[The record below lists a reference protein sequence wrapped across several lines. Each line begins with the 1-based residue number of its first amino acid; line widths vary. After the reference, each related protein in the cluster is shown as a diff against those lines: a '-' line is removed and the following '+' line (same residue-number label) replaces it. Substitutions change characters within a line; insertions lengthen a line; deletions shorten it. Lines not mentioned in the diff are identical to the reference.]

1 LNYVF
6 LSCVYLIAFIYL
18 HGIHRLGFLLEE
30 VFSVRYELNI
40 CHFSL
45 QGINMWIHKG
55 HDKDGPQR
63 TDPDRH
69 GRIRFTSEA
78 VPRDNKDSA
87 FPQTV
92 GRSVLCEVRTEYLCH
107 FSLQRINMWIRKGND
122 KDGPRRIDADRHERI
137 RFTSD
142 DKDSAFPQTVGR
154 SVLCEVRTEYLCHFS
169 LQRINMWIRKGND
182 KDGPRRMDPDR
193 HGRIRFTSEVMPRDN
208 KDSAFPQTD
217 HDWS

>member
-1 LNYVF
+1 
-6 LSCVYLIAFIYL
+6 
-18 HGIHRLGFLLEE
+18 
-30 VFSVRYELNI
+30 
-40 CHFSL
+40 
-45 QGINMWIHKG
+45 
-55 HDKDGPQR
+55 
-63 TDPDRH
+63 
-69 GRIRFTSEA
+69 
-78 VPRDNKDSA
+78 
-87 FPQTV
+87 
-92 GRSVLCEVRTEYLCH
+92 
-107 FSLQRINMWIRKGND
+107 MWIRKGND

-217 HDWS
+217 HEPQHGLYIMTYCLTDRHIRRITCMWTEISFLENTSIDGVMDCALSSSLYSSAV